1 VPTSDNS
8 TQIQQ
13 ASQAIDNFEQST
25 QAGVWT
31 NLDKK
36 VVIADMRSRLAD
48 PFKVNQGGQPF
59 W

>member
-48 PFKVNQGGQPF
+48 PFKVTGH